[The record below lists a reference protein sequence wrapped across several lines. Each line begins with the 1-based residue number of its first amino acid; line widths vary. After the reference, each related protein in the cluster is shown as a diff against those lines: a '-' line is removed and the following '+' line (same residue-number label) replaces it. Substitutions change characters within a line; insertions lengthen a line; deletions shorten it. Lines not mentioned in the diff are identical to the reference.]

1 MLTFFDYLR
10 QRAFESVLAGAQEA
24 LEVLESQ
31 KTRNEPPKH
40 ESNLPAP
47 RLVSQAGAPAKQ
59 PESNSPEGDRSEDDD
74 ELLPAPRRR
83 GRPDQKSKG
92 KG

>member
-31 KTRNEPPKH
+31 KSRREPPRNA
-40 ESNLPAP
+40 SSLAAP
-47 RLVSQAGAPAKQ
+47 RLASQAGAPATQ
-59 PESNSPEGDRSEDDD
+59 PEEISAQGDDSEDDD

-83 GRPDQKSKG
+83 GRPDERPKG
-92 KG
+92 QG

>member
-10 QRAFESVLAGAQEA
+10 QRAFESVLTGAQEA
-24 LEVLESQ
+24 LELLESQ
-31 KTRNEPPKH
+31 KDRNEPPKH
-40 ESNLPAP
+40 NSNLPSP
-47 RLVSQAGAPAKQ
+47 RLTSQAGSPGNR
-59 PESNSPEGDRSEDDD
+59 PENNSPQENRSEDDD

-83 GRPDQKSKG
+83 GRPGGKSKG